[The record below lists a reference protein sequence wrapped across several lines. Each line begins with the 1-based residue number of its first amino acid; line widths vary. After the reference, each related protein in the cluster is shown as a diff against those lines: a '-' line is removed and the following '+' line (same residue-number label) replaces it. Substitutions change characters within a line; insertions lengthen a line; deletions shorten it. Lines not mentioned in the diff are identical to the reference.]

1 MAEVKAK
8 QNNNQ
13 TFLLIDGNEAAANAA
28 SHINF
33 HIMGYYP
40 ITPSTQVAESLD
52 EMKAYGEHDIRMIPG
67 DGEHG
72 AAGICY
78 GASVGGGRVYNA
90 TSANGLLYAI
100 EELPVQ
106 SGTRFPMILSLISR
120 SVSGPLDIRNDHS
133 DLYYAVNTGW
143 VVLLAKDPQMV
154 YDMHIIAVRVA
165 EHEKVRLPV
174 IVNYDGFFTSHQK
187 RKVSVFSDRKY
198 VQDFIG
204 EYKPV
209 FHALD
214 PRNPLTIGPY
224 MNDPDLINNKK
235 QLSMAMDNVLD
246 VIPEI
251 FEEYE
256 KLSGRKYDLVTSY
269 KMEDADVG
277 LFLFNSSYDTATM
290 AVDELREKGLKV
302 GVVMPNLLRPF
313 PEDAIFEA
321 IKNVKVLVVAEKNDI
336 AGAHGATFY
345 HEVKSLLYDRGVHP
359 DVISRIYGIGGKEF
373 YIHDAIEMFQE
384 GLDLL
389 NKKEVK
395 KYEFHG
401 ANPGDPDYK
410 PERVIPA
417 ISKEENSNEKYKV
430 EMVNGK
436 VEVKGVTLANALKMP
451 RKVMPGHGA
460 CPGCGIY
467 SAIETFLKGMT
478 GDIVVLF
485 QTGCGMVV
493 TTGYPYSSHRVTYIH
508 NLFQNGAPT
517 LSGLVE
523 MFHEK
528 QKRGEI
534 PDGEDITFVMFSGD
548 GGMDIGM
555 GSALG
560 TANRNHN
567 LIIVEYN
574 NESYANT
581 GYQLSYSTP
590 LGHRTSTSNVGP
602 KQAGKQFQNKDTAQ
616 IFAATEIP
624 YVFTGVETHYKD
636 LIKKGAKAQ
645 KIAKEK
651 GLVYGKMLIAC
662 PPGWSIADN
671 MGNAV
676 VDAAVE
682 SCFFPIYEIEDGIT
696 TINYDPEAKGKKVP
710 VSEWVKLMGKSKHLL
725 KPENKHLLD
734 ELQEKVDWRWKRLKA
749 RHENPIL

>member
-1 MAEVKAK
+1 MAEVKKK
-8 QNNNQ
+8 QENQ

-33 HIMGYYP
+33 HLMGYYP

-52 EMKAYGEHDIRMIPG
+52 EMKAYGEHDIRMVPG

-106 SGTRFPMILSLISR
+106 SGTRFPMVLSLISR

-133 DLYYAVNTGW
+133 DLYYAINTGW

-154 YDMHIIAVRVA
+154 YDMHIIAVRVG
-165 EHEKVRLPV
+165 EHAKVRLPV

-187 RKVSVFSDRKY
+187 RKVSVFSDKKI
-198 VQDFIG
+198 VGDFVG
-204 EYKPV
+204 EYKATY
-209 FHALD
+209 HALD

-235 QLSMAMDNVLD
+235 QLSMAMNNVID
-246 VIPEI
+246 VIPGI
-251 FEEYE
+251 FQEYE
-256 KLSGRKYDLVTSY
+256 KISGRKYDLITSY
-269 KMEDADVG
+269 KMEDAEVG
-277 LFLFNSSYDTATM
+277 LFVFNSSYDTATM

-302 GVVMPNLLRPF
+302 GVIMPNLLRPF
-313 PEDAIFEA
+313 PIDEIYKA
-321 IKNVKVLVVAEKNDI
+321 IKNVKVLIVAEKNDI
-336 AGAHGATFY
+336 AGAYGPTFY
-345 HEVKSLLYDRGVHP
+345 HELKSLLYDRESHP
-359 DVISRIYGIGGKEF
+359 EVISRVYGIGGKEF
-373 YIHDAIEMFQE
+373 FIHDAVSLFEE
-384 GLDLL
+384 GLDIL
-389 NKKEVK
+389 NKKSDVK
-395 KYEFHG
+395 KYEFYG
-401 ANPGDPDYK
+401 ANPGDPDYV

-417 ISKEENSNEKYKV
+417 ISKEENSNDKYKV
-430 EMVNGK
+430 EMVDGK

-508 NLFQNGAPT
+508 NLFQSGAPT
-517 LSGLVE
+517 ISGLVE
-523 MFHEK
+523 MFKEK

-534 PDGEDITFVMFSGD
+534 PDSEDITFVMFSGD

-567 LIIVEYN
+567 LIIIEYN

-602 KQAGKQFQNKDTAQ
+602 EQQGKQFQNKDTAQ

-624 YVFTGVETHYKD
+624 YVFTGIETHYKD
-636 LIKKGAKAQ
+636 LLKKGAKAQ

-671 MGNAV
+671 VGNAV
-676 VDAAVE
+676 IDAAAD
-682 SCFFPIYEIEDGIT
+682 SCFFPIYEIENGIT

-710 VSEWVKLMGKSKHLL
+710 VSEWVKLMGKSKHLI

-734 ELQEKVDWRWKRLKA
+734 ELQDRVDLRWKRLKA
-749 RHENPIL
+749 KHENPIL